1 MGRVVVLVLLV
12 MVVVVVLAVRSQSRS
27 RCGGEPERRTQ
38 GLTGCVGAATEL
50 LLERMRNAECAFVVY
65 SYENKW
71 SYT

>member
-27 RCGGEPERRTQ
+27 RCGAGGEPEQRTQ
-38 GLTGCVGAATEL
+38 GLCGRSSEL
-50 LLERMRNAECAFVVY
+50 LLERMRNAECALVVY

-71 SYT
+71 AYT